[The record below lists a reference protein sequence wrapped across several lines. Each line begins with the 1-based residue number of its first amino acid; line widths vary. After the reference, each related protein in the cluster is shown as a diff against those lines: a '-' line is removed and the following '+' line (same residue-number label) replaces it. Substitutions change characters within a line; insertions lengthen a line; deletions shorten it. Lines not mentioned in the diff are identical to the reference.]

1 LGNRVLEIVVFLMSH
16 IKDHQGQL
24 ENLEDVSS
32 YLKSNGFTDNE
43 ISSAYSWVLDQLQND
58 SHFVLEDSQS
68 LISTRILT
76 EQERRQFSSEAI
88 GYLLQLRY
96 LGLISD
102 GLMEVILERA
112 GMMAAGPIDLD
123 QLKIVISALLFRE
136 PEIVESGK
144 QQIVLLPDDE
154 GLVN

>member
-1 LGNRVLEIVVFLMSH
+1 MSH

-43 ISSAYSWVLDQLQND
+43 ISSAYSWVLDQLQGE
-58 SHFVLEDSQS
+58 SPFVLEESQS
-68 LISTRILT
+68 PASTRILT
-76 EQERRQFSSEAI
+76 EQERRHFASDAI

-102 GLMEVILERA
+102 ALMEVILERA
-112 GMMAAGPIDLD
+112 AIMGATPIDLD
-123 QLKIVISALLFRE
+123 QLKIITGALLFRE
-136 PEIVESGK
+136 PDFIESGK
-144 QQIVLLPDDE
+144 QQIILLPDDE

>member
-1 LGNRVLEIVVFLMSH
+1 MGNRVLEIVVFLMSH

-43 ISSAYSWVLDQLQND
+43 ISSAYSWVLDQIQSD
-58 SHFVLEDSQS
+58 SQFVLEDGQS
-68 LISTRILT
+68 SISTRILT
-76 EQERRQFSSEAI
+76 EQERRHFASDAI
-88 GYLLQLRY
+88 GYLLQLGY

-112 GMMAAGPIDLD
+112 TLMGSTPIDLE
-123 QLKIVISALLFRE
+123 QLKIIIGALLFRE
-136 PEIVESGK
+136 PDFIEAGK
-144 QQIVLLPDDE
+144 QQIYLLPDDE